1 MTQLLT
7 AHRVLAPLDR
17 TAEGHSVGKGGILTV
32 QTQGCY
38 ESWVTES
45 SGSRWPKRAT
55 RQLSLSLP

>member
-1 MTQLLT
+1 MRQLLT

-45 SGSRWPKRAT
+45 SGY
-55 RQLSLSLP
+55 